1 MLLDKFYEDPTKH
14 HLWIDDVFVTGILA
28 KRAGV
33 RHRLHL
39 KLPQTKKT
47 KLGRKVSNCRRS
59 IGSAFAFDW
68 EAVRNASAR
77 RRRRIMFVHLAGRD
91 NHKNR
96 VVVEKAIRHLT
107 QVPNQQFFLE
117 ANF

>member
-1 MLLDKFYEDPTKH
+1 M
-14 HLWIDDVFVTGILA
+14 WIDDVFVTGILA

-33 RHRLHL
+33 RHRSHL
-39 KLPQTKKT
+39 KLPPKRP
-47 KLGRKVSNCRRS
+47 LLMFPRHRS

-77 RRRRIMFVHLAGRD
+77 RRMSIIFVHLAGRD

-96 VVVEKAIRHLT
+96 VVDGHWIRH
-107 QVPNQQFFLE
+107 
-117 ANF
+117 